1 MKGVLTM
8 QPETNMI
15 ENLSAAEQEA
25 MSLTRAAVYLDQARA
40 NGRDSVR
47 LVEALN
53 NNLELWV
60 FIRAMA
66 ESKNSILPEPLRGN
80 LLKLSSFVAQT
91 TFSQGANITD
101 SSIDCL
107 ININLQ
113 LSEGLLE
120 GQKKTVTALAS

>member
-1 MKGVLTM
+1 M
-8 QPETNMI
+8 QPDVEAI

-25 MSLTRAAVYLDQARA
+25 LSLTRAAVFLDQARA
-40 NGRDSVR
+40 NGRDKGR

-53 NNLELWV
+53 NNLEIWV
-60 FIRAMA
+60 FIRTMA
-66 ESKNSILPEPLRGN
+66 ESKDSELPEQLRGN
-80 LLKLSSFVAQT
+80 LMQLSNFVAQT
-91 TFSQGANITD
+91 TFSQGAAITD

-120 GQKKTVTALAS
+120 GRNRAVMTH

>member
-1 MKGVLTM
+1 M
-8 QPETNMI
+8 QADYQSI
-15 ENLSAAEQEA
+15 ENLSSAEQEA
-25 MSLTRAAVYLDQARA
+25 MSLTRAAVFLDQARS

-53 NNLELWV
+53 HNLEIWV
-60 FIRAMA
+60 YIRSLA
-66 ESKNSILPEPLRGN
+66 ESKTCTLPEPLRSN
-80 LLKLSSFVAQT
+80 LMQLSGFVAQT
-91 TFSQGANITD
+91 TFSQGAAISD

-120 GQKKTVTALAS
+120 GQKKMALAS

>member
-1 MKGVLTM
+1 
-8 QPETNMI
+8 
-15 ENLSAAEQEA
+15 
-25 MSLTRAAVYLDQARA
+25 MSLTRAAVFLDQARA

-53 NNLELWV
+53 NNLEIWV
-60 FIRAMA
+60 FIRSLA
-66 ESKNSILPEPLRGN
+66 EAKNSTLPEPLRGN
-80 LLKLSSFVAQT
+80 LLQLSSFVAQT
-91 TFSQGANITD
+91 TFSQGARISD

-120 GQKKTVTALAS
+120 GQKKVAMAC

>member
-1 MKGVLTM
+1 ML
-8 QPETNMI
+8 PDFEAI

-25 MSLTRAAVYLDQARA
+25 MSLTRAAVCLDQARA
-40 NGRDSVR
+40 NGRDKIR

-53 NNLELWV
+53 NNLEIWV
-60 FIRAMA
+60 LIRTMA
-66 ESKNSILPEPLRGN
+66 ESSNCPLPEQLRGN
-80 LLKLSSFVAQT
+80 LMQLSSFVAQT
-91 TFSQGANITD
+91 TFSQGAAITD

-120 GQKKTVTALAS
+120 GRNRMATAH

>member
-1 MKGVLTM
+1 M
-8 QPETNMI
+8 QPDVNMI
-15 ENLSAAEQEA
+15 ENLSAAEREA
-25 MSLTRAAVYLDQARA
+25 MSLTRAAVYLDQARS

-66 ESKNSILPEPLRGN
+66 ENKNSFLPEPLRGN
-80 LLKLSSFVAQT
+80 LMKLSSFVAQT
-91 TFSQGANITD
+91 TFSQGANISDT
-101 SSIDCL
+101 SIDCL

-120 GQKKTVTALAS
+120 GRNAGSAALAS

>member
-1 MKGVLTM
+1 MLTDDIM
-8 QPETNMI
+8 V

-25 MSLTRAAVYLDQARA
+25 MSLTRAAVFLDQARS
-40 NGRDSVR
+40 NGRDNVR

-53 NNLELWV
+53 HNLELWV
-60 FIRAMA
+60 FIRAQA
-66 ESKNSILPEPLRGN
+66 ESKHSILPEPLRGN
-80 LLKLSSFVAQT
+80 LLQLSSFVAQT
-91 TFSQGANITD
+91 TFSQGAAISD

-120 GQKKTVTALAS
+120 GQKKMAMAS

>member
-1 MKGVLTM
+1 M
-8 QPETNMI
+8 QPDVNAI

-25 MSLTRAAVYLDQARA
+25 MSLTRAAVFLDQARA
-40 NGRDSVR
+40 NGRDAVR

-53 NNLELWV
+53 NNLEIWV

-66 ESKNSILPEPLRGN
+66 ESKNCPLPETVRGN
-80 LLKLSSFVAQT
+80 LLQLSSFVAQT
-91 TFSQGANITD
+91 TFSQGAAISD

-120 GQKKTVTALAS
+120 GKNKSSHTH